1 MANTYFKYAE
11 RNAENRINWAEVGK
25 DMTDMLADEVRVRGE
40 KKAAI
45 DADFREFGKALSEA
59 PMGEHGGRNELI
71 TEYANDASE
80 YSLMINNLLK
90 SGDLKLRDYNNVSA
104 NLREGTEE
112 AFSLTKEFNTAFK
125 LFQERSEINSETGL
139 PFNQDLEEFV
149 LGNAQGFG
157 NYSNHRLWINPTTGR
172 LSLGK
177 TVTDE
182 NGNVTLSR
190 DTGSFV
196 PVNSLRN
203 RIRTQY
209 DMYDMDTASAGM
221 VDKLKELIVVKKK
234 DGVLTVSDPT
244 ADEDVQDALE
254 LHAQSVVAI
263 ATNVSSILTNTL
275 NVNPNSETGESFS
288 FTYVPS
294 EAAEN
299 ENLILLINNPLQESA
314 GIPMPAFLD
323 SEEALAKYL
332 RENYGSESAITKGS
346 ENYVSDEQIKLI
358 VANNTKQI
366 DVAKDT
372 VKTSLLS
379 KIDYKE
385 TATPIFD
392 PFRGSYTTYKEKTEL
407 EDNAVGLWSEAYSL
421 PATERQIVLNA
432 MLSAQ
437 ESLKN
442 GLVELSVDENQIIYR
457 YKNSP
462 KSITIPL
469 KNNPTREEW
478 VRLGAEFHG
487 VSDVERMTDYA
498 GNFTKD
504 DDGEFKPYIKSK
516 KVSAKREA
524 IGGNPDEVVKS
535 YIVSSI
541 TDDLISGGEN
551 DDLKKIEPIA
561 VSLGY
566 EVAYIPWT
574 YGNKVKLTVPGTDGA
589 ELIITDDTPAKTIQD
604 WMIQNMND
612 IRREKYLNTRTA
624 PIEKEETAE
633 EKAARLAAESAAD
646 ADTTKKRTIVEIMEE
661 DNLIRAEAI
670 KIFNAQ

>member
-25 DMTDMLADEVRVRGE
+25 DMTDMLADEARVREE

-59 PMGEHGGRNELI
+59 PMGEHAGRNELI

-80 YSLMINNLLK
+80 YSLMINRLLK

-104 NLREGTEE
+104 NLKEGTDE

-125 LFQERSEINSETGL
+125 LFQERSEINPETGL
-139 PFNQDLEEFV
+139 PYNQDLEEFV

-157 NYSNHRLWINPTTGR
+157 NYADHRLWINPTTGR

-177 TVTDE
+177 TVTDDK
-182 NGNVTLSR
+182 GNVTLSK

-209 DMYDMDTASAGM
+209 DMYDMNAASAGM

-234 DGVLTVSDPT
+234 DGVLTLSDPT
-244 ADEDVQDALE
+244 KDKDVQRALE

-323 SEEALAKYL
+323 SEQALAKYL
-332 RENYGSESAITKGS
+332 RKNYGSGSALDENS
-346 ENYVSDEQIKLI
+346 ENYVSEAEIKLI

-366 DVAKDT
+366 KVAKDT

-385 TATPIFD
+385 TPTAEFD

-504 DDGEFKPYIKSK
+504 DDGNFKPYIKSK

-524 IGGNPDEVVKS
+524 IESTPQDRVATDVV
-535 YIVSSI
+535 SI
-541 TDDLISGGEN
+541 ITEELISGDEDSDFKN
-551 DDLKKIEPIA
+551 LKSLAAALNFNIEIPMSPGRDKIT
-561 VSLGY
+561 L
-566 EVAYIPWT
+566 
-574 YGNKVKLTVPGTDGA
+574 KVPGEDGA
-589 ELIITDDTPAKTIQD
+589 ELTITNDTTAKTIQD
-604 WMIQNMND
+604 WMIANTDETRAAN
-612 IRREKYLNTRTA
+612 YTRTL
-624 PIEKEETAE
+624 PKKTEDGETLEE
-633 EKAARLAAESAAD
+633 RAAE
-646 ADTTKKRTIVEIMEE
+646 TTGSGSLDDI
-661 DNLIRAEAI
+661 
-670 KIFNAQ
+670 

>member
-71 TEYANDASE
+71 TDFASNASE

-172 LSLGK
+172 LSLGS
-177 TVTDE
+177 TETDDD
-182 NGNVTLSR
+182 GNVTLSR
-190 DTGSFV
+190 DTGTFV

-263 ATNVSSILTNTL
+263 ATNVSSILTNTV

-323 SEEALAKYL
+323 SEEALATYL
-332 RENYGSESAITKGS
+332 RENYGSKSAIDATS
-346 ENYVSDEQIKLI
+346 ENYVSDKEIKLI

-366 DVAKDT
+366 KVAKDT

-385 TATPIFD
+385 TPTPMYD
-392 PFRGSYTTYKEKTEL
+392 PFRGSYTNYKERNQL

-421 PATERQIVLNA
+421 PADKRQIVLDA
-432 MLSAQ
+432 MVSAQ

-442 GLVELSVDENQIIYR
+442 GLVELSIDGDQIIYR
-457 YKNSP
+457 YKNDD
-462 KSITIPL
+462 KTHTIQIGSD
-469 KNNPTREEW
+469 NPTRKEW

-487 VSDVERMTDYA
+487 VSDVDRMTDYA

-504 DDGEFKPYIKSK
+504 DDGEFKPYIPSSRL
-516 KVSAKREA
+516 VSAKREA
-524 IGGNPDEVVKS
+524 IGEDPDEIVKS

-541 TDDLISGGEN
+541 TADLISGNE
-551 DDLKKIEPIA
+551 DADLEKLQPIA

-566 EVAYIPWT
+566 EVSTATDGYNIVT
-574 YGNKVKLTVPGTDGA
+574 LKVPGADGA
-589 ELIITDDTPAKTIQD
+589 KLEITPDTPAKTIQN

-612 IRREKYLNTRTA
+612 TRKEKYLKTRTA
-624 PIEKEETAE
+624 PIEEGETAA
-633 EKAARLAAESAAD
+633 EKAARVGVEPAV
-646 ADTTKKRTIVEIMEE
+646 TTGSGSLDDI
-661 DNLIRAEAI
+661 
-670 KIFNAQ
+670 

>member
-59 PMGEHGGRNELI
+59 PTGEHVGRNELI
-71 TEYANDASE
+71 TDYASNASE

-125 LFQERSEINSETGL
+125 LFQERSEINPETGL

-157 NYSNHRLWINPTTGR
+157 NYSDHRLWINPTNGR

-244 ADEDVQDALE
+244 EDQDVKDALE

-299 ENLILLINNPLQESA
+299 ENKILLINNPLQESA

-332 RENYGSESAITKGS
+332 RKNYGSGSALDSTS
-346 ENYVSDEQIKLI
+346 ENYVSEADIKLI

-385 TATPIFD
+385 TATPMYD
-392 PFRGSYTTYKEKTEL
+392 PNRYEW
-407 EDNAVGLWSEAYSL
+407 NAAKLGVEAAEEAQAEAVALWSEIWYLEPEEKQTALDAILTTKLAVGRSL
-421 PATERQIVLNA
+421 Q
-432 MLSAQ
+432 
-437 ESLKN
+437 
-442 GLVELSVDENQIIYR
+442 
-457 YKNSP
+457 
-462 KSITIPL
+462 SITIDGNQL
-469 KNNPTREEW
+469 HFKYSGKNAKMDHSVTMPAEPTREDW
-478 VRLGAEFHG
+478 IRLGGQIYDVNKATVADGRWDADSEYTGFEETVIGEDGAEVIQSKKYEVKRAG
-487 VSDVERMTDYA
+487 DAPIPPDNRDVVIADLQGLKFGEGEDAWVTNITKSISGL
-498 GNFTKD
+498 GNFTTSIPYNTSDKVYVTAP
-504 DDGEFKPYIKSK
+504 DGESKFTIDSDTMEADFINWVVQNVSKDAAEIYVKSK
-516 KVSAKREA
+516 K
-524 IGGNPDEVVKS
+524 GGGKGKYD
-535 YIVSSI
+535 
-541 TDDLISGGEN
+541 
-551 DDLKKIEPIA
+551 KKDK
-561 VSLGY
+561 G
-566 EVAYIPWT
+566 
-574 YGNKVKLTVPGTDGA
+574 
-589 ELIITDDTPAKTIQD
+589 
-604 WMIQNMND
+604 
-612 IRREKYLNTRTA
+612 
-624 PIEKEETAE
+624 
-633 EKAARLAAESAAD
+633 
-646 ADTTKKRTIVEIMEE
+646 
-661 DNLIRAEAI
+661 
-670 KIFNAQ
+670 

>member
-59 PMGEHGGRNELI
+59 PTGEHVGRNELI
-71 TEYANDASE
+71 TDYASNASE

-90 SGDLKLRDYNNVSA
+90 SGDLKLRDYNNISA
-104 NLREGTEE
+104 NLKEGTEE

-157 NYSNHRLWINPTTGR
+157 NYSDHRLWINPTNGR

-234 DGVLTVSDPT
+234 DGVLTISDPT
-244 ADEDVQDALE
+244 ADGDVQDALE

-332 RENYGSESAITKGS
+332 RKNYGSGSALDSTS
-346 ENYVSDEQIKLI
+346 ENYVSEADIKLI

-385 TATPIFD
+385 TATPMYD
-392 PFRGSYTTYKEKTEL
+392 PNRYEW
-407 EDNAVGLWSEAYSL
+407 NAAKLGVEAAEEAQAEAVALWSEIWYLEPEKKQTALDAILTTKLAVGRSL
-421 PATERQIVLNA
+421 Q
-432 MLSAQ
+432 
-437 ESLKN
+437 
-442 GLVELSVDENQIIYR
+442 
-457 YKNSP
+457 
-462 KSITIPL
+462 SITIDGNQL
-469 KNNPTREEW
+469 HFKYSGKNAKMDHSVTMPAEPTREDW
-478 VRLGAEFHG
+478 IRLGGQIYDVNKATVADGRWDADSEYTGFEETVIGEDGAEVIQSKKYEVKRAG
-487 VSDVERMTDYA
+487 DAPIPPDNRDVVIADLQGLKFGEGEDAWVTNITKSISGL
-498 GNFTKD
+498 GNFTTSIPYNTSDKVYVTAP
-504 DDGEFKPYIKSK
+504 DGESKFTIDSDTMEADFINWVVQNVSKDAAEIYVKSK
-516 KVSAKREA
+516 K
-524 IGGNPDEVVKS
+524 GGGKGKYD
-535 YIVSSI
+535 
-541 TDDLISGGEN
+541 
-551 DDLKKIEPIA
+551 KKDK
-561 VSLGY
+561 G
-566 EVAYIPWT
+566 
-574 YGNKVKLTVPGTDGA
+574 
-589 ELIITDDTPAKTIQD
+589 
-604 WMIQNMND
+604 
-612 IRREKYLNTRTA
+612 
-624 PIEKEETAE
+624 
-633 EKAARLAAESAAD
+633 
-646 ADTTKKRTIVEIMEE
+646 
-661 DNLIRAEAI
+661 
-670 KIFNAQ
+670 